1 MAGKELSMGKFS
13 GFKKIESIKKLQE
26 YNLPIPET
34 IFVFDFKKQEEEID
48 RFLVNKKIVTIRSD
62 KEGKTDFC
70 PHNLRCLR
78 NEARGTIKSLTS
90 KGFGVIVQKYV
101 PIRRDRA
108 SGNILILKN
117 KVIFE
122 LMGTGPLTWLTREGK
137 IEERAEFRKSDYKE
151 TGHSGKRLIGKKDL
165 IEILKRVKSLPPYKI
180 LEFTLRPEG
189 LYFWQIRDDET
200 SEALDKIF

>member
-1 MAGKELSMGKFS
+1 MKLSA
-13 GFKKIESIKKLQE
+13 FKKIESIKRLQE

-48 RFLVNKKIVTIRSD
+48 RFLVNKRIVTIRSD

-70 PHNLRCLR
+70 PHKLRCLR
-78 NEARGTIKSLTS
+78 SEAKKLIKALVS
-90 KGFGVIVQKYV
+90 KGFGVIVQRYI

-108 SGNILILKN
+108 SGNILILK
-117 KVIFE
+117 KKILLE
-122 LMGTGPLTWLTREGK
+122 LMGTGPLTWLNRDGLV
-137 IEERAEFRKSDYKE
+137 EERIEVRKNDGRE
-151 TGHSGKRLIGKKDL
+151 IGHFGKRLITKKAL
-165 IEILKRVKSLPPYKI
+165 KKILKLVKNTPPYKI

-200 SEALDKIF
+200 TKGLE